1 MTEVHTILD
10 AQDIDRILKRI
21 AHNII
26 EIHKGSRDLVLI
38 GIQTRGVYLAN
49 RLQNLIAGIDGTQV
63 PTGTMDITMYRD
75 DWTRVTHQPVV
86 QATAIP
92 FSVDGR
98 QVVLVDDVLF
108 TGRTIRAAMDALMDF
123 GRPDRIELV
132 VLVDRGHRELPIM
145 ANYVGKVVETRRSE
159 TVNVL
164 LKEKDGHDRVD
175 VAREDRP
182 HTEA

>member
-1 MTEVHTILD
+1 MTPAHTLLD

-26 EIHKGSRDLVLI
+26 EVHKGSADLALV
-38 GIQTRGVYLAN
+38 GIQTRGVYLAR
-49 RLQNLIAGIDGTQV
+49 RLASIIEAIEGV
-63 PTGTMDITMYRD
+63 KSPTGTMDITLYRD
-75 DWTRVTHQPVV
+75 DWTRITHHPVV
-86 QATAIP
+86 QATDIP
-92 FSVDGR
+92 FSVDAK

-123 GRPDRIELV
+123 GRAARIELV

-145 ANYVGKVVETRRSE
+145 ANYVGKVIETRRSE

-164 LKEKDGHDRVD
+164 LTEKDGQDRV
-175 VAREDRP
+175 VLLPA
-182 HTEA
+182 AA

>member
-1 MTEVHTILD
+1 MTPAHTLLD
-10 AQDIDRILKRI
+10 AQDIERVLKRI

-26 EIHKGSRDLVLI
+26 EVHKGSAALALV
-38 GIQTRGVYLAN
+38 GIQTRGVFLAR
-49 RLQNLIAGIDGTQV
+49 RLAAIIETIEGVQV
-63 PTGTMDITMYRD
+63 PTGTMDITLYRD
-75 DWTRVTHQPVV
+75 DWTRITHHPVV
-86 QATAIP
+86 QATDIP

-98 QVVLVDDVLF
+98 QVILVDDVLF

-123 GRPDRIELV
+123 GRAARIELV

-164 LKEKDGHDRVD
+164 LTEKDGQDRV
-175 VAREDRP
+175 VLLP
-182 HTEA
+182 VSV